1 MEINEISNIYEAFQK
16 RIVFF
21 GGYFDPEKK
30 QKRVKELTEITKG
43 LNFWNDKKNSEIVM
57 TELNNTKNIINN
69 ISALKELI
77 NSNLEIIEII
87 DDELKQQLEQ
97 KIGEIEKDLT
107 NYEMEIMLNGPYDK
121 GNAMME
127 IHAGAGGTEACDWAD
142 MLKRMYLK
150 WCEKKK
156 YKIEIIDEQQGEEA
170 GIKGVTI
177 LIKGKNS
184 YGYLFGEKG
193 VHRLVRISPFD
204 SNSRRHTSF
213 ASVDIMPLFDNKEIN
228 LKIKEND
235 LKIDVYRSS
244 GAGGQ
249 SVNTTD
255 SAVRITHLPTKTVVT
270 CQNQRSQIQNKE
282 KALEILENKLYQQEL
297 EKRDNEIK
305 KLKGQLSA
313 NEFGSQI
320 RSYVMHPYS
329 LVKDHRT
336 KAETSNVSKVLDGDI
351 ELFIKANLKDV
362 D

>member
-1 MEINEISNIYEAFQK
+1 MKLFKKEY
-16 RIVFF
+16 VFF